1 MKFKDVQVNSVAELI
16 TTLKTHAA
24 ETSGEARW
32 FRGQENAAWNLTPSI
47 SRNEAEPLK
56 REYENLKRFRQMAP
70 RFIDLQPRDEWEWL
84 FLMQHYAVKTRLL
97 DWTESPLVALYFA
110 VAKGAE
116 DKNDG
121 ALWVIL
127 PAALNKM
134 TGWEALQST
143 AGIPFFGMDKQL
155 DAYLTSNV
163 VSTPSGS
170 GPGPIAAVAPR
181 TSARIAAQLGVFTVF
196 HGDFGP
202 LEAIADSSHIWRY
215 LIPAASKERIR
226 EELSVLQMNEFA
238 LFPELDKLGGMV
250 SAGAIA

>member
-1 MKFKDVQVNSVAELI
+1 MKFNDVQINSVAELI

-32 FRGQENAAWNLTPSI
+32 FRGQENSTWQLTPSI
-47 SRNEAEPLK
+47 SRNEGDPLK

-110 VAKGAE
+110 VLKGAE
-116 DKNDG
+116 DNSDA

-127 PAALNKM
+127 PAALNKL
-134 TGWEALQST
+134 TGWEELQSK

-155 DAYLTSNV
+155 EAYLTSNV
-163 VSTPSGS
+163 VNTPAGSGS
-170 GPGPIAAVAPR
+170 GPIAAVAPR

-196 HGDFGP
+196 HADFSP
-202 LEAIADSSHIWRY
+202 LELIGDESHIWRY
-215 LIPAASKERIR
+215 VIPSASKQRIR
-226 EELSVLQMNEFA
+226 EELAVLQMNEFA

-250 SAGAIA
+250 SAGGVA